1 MENADIP
8 SVAAILLLDADGK
21 RIIVRYYKSSFAT
34 TAEEMAFEKK
44 LHDKTVR
51 TNAKT
56 EPEIIILDGLVT
68 VYRNSADIW
77 MYVVGTQTENELV
90 LVNVLSAMHESLSS
104 LLRSPVDKRS
114 MLDNFDTLLIAIDE
128 MIDAGMVRR

>member
-1 MENADIP
+1 
-8 SVAAILLLDADGK
+8 
-21 RIIVRYYKSSFAT
+21 
-34 TAEEMAFEKK
+34 
-44 LHDKTVR
+44 
-51 TNAKT
+51 
-56 EPEIIILDGLVT
+56 
-68 VYRNSADIW
+68 